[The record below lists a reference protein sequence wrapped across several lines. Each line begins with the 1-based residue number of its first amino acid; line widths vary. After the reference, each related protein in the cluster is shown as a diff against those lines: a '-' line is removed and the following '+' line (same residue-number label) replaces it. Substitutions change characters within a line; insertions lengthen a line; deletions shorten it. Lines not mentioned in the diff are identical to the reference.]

1 VSVVCLTLG
10 RTSTFVIFDCEPN
23 GSGRAPDE
31 ENMEVRVSRTTR
43 RGRLSA
49 AATAGLVGIA
59 SLIAVDQLP
68 ASAASMVSVNGA
80 TTYQTIDG
88 FGVSEAF
95 GQADSVRNLGTTA
108 RQQALDLLF
117 SPTNGAGFSILRSL
131 IPSDSNSIEP
141 NAPAGPSATPTYVW
155 SGGDAQD
162 QGQLWLA
169 RQAKNGYGVTTFYN
183 DAWSAPGFM
192 KTNGSESNGG
202 SLCGTPGASCGSG
215 DWRQAY
221 ANYLVQ
227 HARYWASAGITPTA
241 VGFVNEPS
249 LTTTYSSMVVNASQA
264 ASFLS
269 VLGPAMS
276 ASGLSTKVACCD
288 TVGFNLLPG
297 YLTAIA
303 GNQAADTGTGLFTS
317 HGYANAPT
325 TPVSTGSR
333 RLWESEWSVNG
344 ATWTTAWD
352 STAEAAGITWAQRIY
367 AGMTGANLN
376 AFLYWWGIS
385 NTSHDSSLIG
395 LSGSTLTPSKRYYAL
410 AGYSRYIRPGAVR
423 IAASS
428 GDGNLKASAY
438 RNSDGSVVIVVLNTA
453 SSAISTSYALSNAG
467 VSSGT
472 VAAYLTNDGSS
483 MAAQPATALSNG
495 AFSATVPARSQ
506 VTYRITGGAGPSPSP
521 SASPTAGSPSP
532 SPSPTTSPSP
542 SGAPPSSPPD
552 GTGCT
557 AAYTVTNSWPGGLQ
571 ASVTVTNNTSA
582 NLNGWTVHWTLPSG
596 QTISQLWNGVLTVSG
611 SSVTVRNESYN
622 GSIAAHASTTF
633 GLTGTGSSGSTPTP
647 TCSSP

>member
-1 VSVVCLTLG
+1 
-10 RTSTFVIFDCEPN
+10 
-23 GSGRAPDE
+23 
-31 ENMEVRVSRTTR
+31 MSRTTR
-43 RGRLSA
+43 RIRLTA
-49 AATAGLVGIA
+49 AAAAAGLVGIGA
-59 SLIAVDQLP
+59 VIAVGQVP
-68 ASAASMVSVNGA
+68 ASAASTVSVNGG

-95 GQADSVRNLGTTA
+95 GQADSIRNLGTAA

-117 SPTNGAGFSILRSL
+117 SPTSGAGFSILRSL
-131 IPSDSNSIEP
+131 IPSDANSIEP
-141 NAPAGPSATPTYVW
+141 HAPASPSATPTYVW

-169 RQAKNGYGVTTFYN
+169 KQAKSGYGVTTFYN

-192 KTNGSESNGG
+192 KTNGSDANGG

-227 HARYWASAGITPTA
+227 HSRYWASAGVTPSA

-249 LTTTYSSMVVNASQA
+249 LTTTYSSMLVNASQA

-276 ASGLSTKVACCD
+276 ASGLATKVACCD
-288 TVGFNLLPG
+288 TVGFNLLPS
-297 YLTAIA
+297 YLTAIS
-303 GNQAADTGTGLFTS
+303 GNSAANAGTGLFTS
-317 HGYANAPT
+317 HGYSNAPT

-333 RLWESEWSVNG
+333 HLWESEWSVNG

-352 STAEAAGITWAQRIY
+352 STSEASGITWAQRIY

-428 GDGNLKASAY
+428 GDANLKASAY
-438 RNSDGSVVIVVLNTA
+438 RNSDGSLVVVVLNTGA
-453 SSAISTSYALSNAG
+453 SAISTSYTVSNAG

-472 VAAYLTNDGSS
+472 VAPYLTNDGNS
-483 MAAQPATALSNG
+483 MAAQAAVSLSGG
-495 AFSATVPARSQ
+495 AFSATIPARSQ
-506 VTYRITGGAGPSPSP
+506 VTYRITGGPATSPPP
-521 SASPTAGSPSP
+521 SASSSPT
-532 SPSPTTSPSP
+532 PTTSPTTAP
-542 SGAPPSSPPD
+542 PTTAPPTTAPPTTAPPTTAPPSSPPAGQA
-552 GTGCT
+552 GTCT
-557 AAYTVTNSWPGGLQ
+557 ASYRTVNTWSGGFQ
-571 ASVTVTNNTSA
+571 GEVTVTNNGPTT
-582 NLNGWTVHWTLPSG
+582 LNGWTVQLTLASG
-596 QTISQLWNGVLTVSG
+596 QTISSLWNGVNSG
-611 SSVTVRNESYN
+611 TSGAISVKNAAYN
-622 GSIAAHASTTF
+622 GSLGANAATTF
-633 GLTGTGSSGSTPTP
+633 GFTGTGNGANNPTVVG
-647 TCSSP
+647 CASP